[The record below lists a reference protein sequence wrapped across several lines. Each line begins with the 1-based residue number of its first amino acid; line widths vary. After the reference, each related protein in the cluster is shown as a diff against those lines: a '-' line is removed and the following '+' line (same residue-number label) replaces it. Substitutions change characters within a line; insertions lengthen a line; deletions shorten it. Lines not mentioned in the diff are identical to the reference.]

1 MLLTRDKSFYK
12 SFLRLM
18 SALMLQQAVVLSV
31 NLADNVMLGGYSET
45 ALSGVAA
52 VNQIQFIL
60 QQLVFGISN
69 GMVVLASQY
78 WGQKK
83 AEPVRR
89 LMAVAFWAA
98 LAISSL
104 LFALVSLF
112 PHGAVG
118 IFTNDEAIVRQ
129 GMDYLAIVRFS
140 YLFFAVTTILLG
152 GMRVVEKVN
161 IALYV
166 SIVAL
171 LLNCSINY
179 TLINGR
185 FGFPEMGVRGAAIGT
200 LTARI
205 VECLIVVFYVLCKDR
220 QLRVRVRNLIRID
233 SVLAK
238 DYVRVSLPVVATG
251 FLWGCNTALQTVIL
265 GHMSSSAIAAHSISS
280 TIFLFLKVTSVGAS
294 SAAAVLTGKTVGTG
308 NLAKIREY
316 TRTFQVLFLGIG
328 ILLGAA
334 LFFIRIPL
342 LGLYSLEPQ
351 TRELANAFILIE
363 STVLVVMSY
372 QMCMNTGVIC
382 GGGDTR
388 YVMVMD
394 LIVIWGIV
402 IPLSFASAFLWNA
415 SLVVVLLVLNAD
427 QYLKC
432 IPAAVYGN
440 SFRWIRQ
447 LTRPGGEEES
457 SAG

>member
-1 MLLTRDKSFYK
+1 MRLTRDKDFYK
-12 SFLRLM
+12 SFFRLM

-31 NLADNVMLGGYSET
+31 NLADNIMLGGYSET

-60 QQLVFGISN
+60 QQLVFGVSN

-83 AEPVRR
+83 ADPVRR
-89 LMAVAFWAA
+89 LMAIAFRAAVAIAV
-98 LAISSL
+98 L

-112 PHGAVG
+112 PRGAVG
-118 IFTNDEAIVRQ
+118 IFTADEAIIRQ
-129 GMDYLAIVRFS
+129 GMDYLSIVRFS
-140 YLFFAVTTILLG
+140 YLFFAVTTVLLG
-152 GMRVVEKVN
+152 TMRIVEKVS

-166 SIVAL
+166 SVIAL
-171 LLNCSINY
+171 ILNCSINY
-179 TLINGR
+179 TLIGGR
-185 FGFPEMGVRGAAIGT
+185 FGFPELGVRGAAIGT

-205 VECLIVVFYVLCKDR
+205 VECLIVVFYVLCRDKV
-220 QLRVRVRNLIRID
+220 LRLRLRDFLRID
-233 SVLAK
+233 SVLVK
-238 DYVRVSLPVVATG
+238 DYIRVSLPVVTTG

-280 TIFLFLKVTSVGAS
+280 TIFLFLKVMSVGAS
-294 SAAAVLTGKTVGTG
+294 SAAAVLTGKAVGTG
-308 NLAKIREY
+308 NVPKVKEY
-316 TRTFQVLFLGIG
+316 TRTFQVLFLCIG
-328 ILLGAA
+328 ILLGTI

-342 LGLYSLEPQ
+342 LSLYTLEPR

-388 YVMVMD
+388 YVMIMD
-394 LIVIWGIV
+394 LIVIWCIV

-415 SLVVVLLVLNAD
+415 SPVVVLLVLNAD

>member
-1 MLLTRDKSFYK
+1 MRLTRDKDFYK
-12 SFLRLM
+12 SFFRLM

-31 NLADNVMLGGYSET
+31 NLADNIMLGGYSET

-60 QQLVFGISN
+60 QQLVFGVSN

-83 AEPVRR
+83 ADPVRR
-89 LMAVAFWAA
+89 LMAIAFRAAVAIAV
-98 LAISSL
+98 L

-112 PHGAVG
+112 PRGAVG
-118 IFTNDEAIVRQ
+118 IFTADEAIIRQ
-129 GMDYLAIVRFS
+129 GMDYLSIVRFS
-140 YLFFAVTTILLG
+140 YLFFAVTTVLLG
-152 GMRVVEKVN
+152 TMRIVEKVS

-166 SIVAL
+166 SVIAL
-171 LLNCSINY
+171 ILNCSINY
-179 TLINGR
+179 TLIGGR
-185 FGFPEMGVRGAAIGT
+185 FGFPELGVRGAAIGT

-205 VECLIVVFYVLCKDR
+205 VECLIVVFYVLCRDKV
-220 QLRVRVRNLIRID
+220 LRLRLRDFLRID
-233 SVLAK
+233 SVLVK
-238 DYVRVSLPVVATG
+238 DYIRVSLPVVTTG

-280 TIFLFLKVTSVGAS
+280 TIFLFLKVMSVGAS
-294 SAAAVLTGKTVGTG
+294 SAAAVLTGKAVGTG
-308 NLAKIREY
+308 NVPKVKEY
-316 TRTFQVLFLGIG
+316 TRTFQVLFLCIG
-328 ILLGAA
+328 ILLGTI

-342 LGLYSLEPQ
+342 LSLYTLEPR

-388 YVMVMD
+388 YVMIMD
-394 LIVIWGIV
+394 LIVIWCIV

-415 SLVVVLLVLNAD
+415 SPVVVLLVLNSD

-432 IPAAVYGN
+432 IPAAFYGN

-447 LTRPGGEEES
+447 LTRPVEQDES

>member
-1 MLLTRDKSFYK
+1 MRLTRDKDFYK
-12 SFLRLM
+12 SFFRLM

-31 NLADNVMLGGYSET
+31 NLADNIMLGGYSET

-60 QQLVFGISN
+60 QQLVFGVSN

-83 AEPVRR
+83 ADPVRR
-89 LMAVAFWAA
+89 LMAIAFRAAVAIAV
-98 LAISSL
+98 L

-118 IFTNDEAIVRQ
+118 IFTADEAIIRQ
-129 GMDYLAIVRFS
+129 GMDYLSIVRFS
-140 YLFFAVTTILLG
+140 YLFFAVTTVLLG
-152 GMRVVEKVN
+152 TMRIVEKVS

-166 SIVAL
+166 SVIAL
-171 LLNCSINY
+171 ILNCSINY
-179 TLINGR
+179 TLIGGR
-185 FGFPEMGVRGAAIGT
+185 FGFPELGVRGAAIGT

-205 VECLIVVFYVLCKDR
+205 VECLIVVFYVLCRDKV
-220 QLRVRVRNLIRID
+220 LRLRLRDFLRID
-233 SVLAK
+233 SVLVK
-238 DYVRVSLPVVATG
+238 DYIRVSLPVVTTG

-280 TIFLFLKVTSVGAS
+280 TIFLFLKVMSVGAS
-294 SAAAVLTGKTVGTG
+294 SAAAVLTGKAVGTG
-308 NLAKIREY
+308 NVPKVKEY
-316 TRTFQVLFLGIG
+316 TRTFQVLFLCIG
-328 ILLGAA
+328 ILLGTI

-342 LGLYSLEPQ
+342 LSLYTLEPR

-388 YVMVMD
+388 YVMIMD
-394 LIVIWGIV
+394 LIVIWCIV

-415 SLVVVLLVLNAD
+415 SPVVVLLVLNSD

-432 IPAAVYGN
+432 IPAAFYGN

-447 LTRPGGEEES
+447 LTRPVEQDES
-457 SAG
+457 SVG

>member
-1 MLLTRDKSFYK
+1 MLTKDKTFYRSF
-12 SFLRLM
+12 FRLM

-31 NLADNVMLGGYSET
+31 NLADNVMLGSYSET

-60 QQLVFGISN
+60 QQLVYGVSN

-83 AEPVRR
+83 TDPVRR
-89 LMAVAFWAA
+89 LMSVAFWAA
-98 LAISSL
+98 MAIAAL
-104 LFALVSLF
+104 LFAIVSFF

-118 IFTNDEAIVRQ
+118 IFTGDEAIIAQ
-129 GMDYLAIVRFS
+129 GMGYLSIVRFS

-152 GMRVVEKVN
+152 GMRVVEKVS

-166 SIVAL
+166 SVVAL
-171 LLNCSINY
+171 LINCSINY
-179 TLINGR
+179 TLIKGH
-185 FGFPEMGVRGAAIGT
+185 FGFPELGAKGAAIGT

-205 VECLIVVFYVLCKDR
+205 VECVIVVCYVLYKDQR
-220 QLRVRVRNLIRID
+220 LRLRVRDLLRVDRT
-233 SVLAK
+233 LAG
-238 DYVRVSLPVVATG
+238 DYARVSLPVVATS

-294 SAAAVLTGKTVGTG
+294 SASAVLTGKAVGSG
-308 NLAKIREY
+308 DLKKVKEY
-316 TRTFQVLFLGIG
+316 TRTFQLLFIGIGVTLGLILFL
-328 ILLGAA
+328 
-334 LFFIRIPL
+334 IRIPL
-342 LGLYSLEPQ
+342 LGLYVLEPE
-351 TRELANAFILIE
+351 TRQMANAFILIE

-388 YVMVMD
+388 YVMIMD

-402 IPLSFASAFLWNA
+402 IPLSFACAFRWNA
-415 SLVVVLLVLNAD
+415 SPVIVLLVLNAD

-432 IPAAVYGN
+432 IPAALYGN
-440 SFRWIRQ
+440 SFRWIRS
-447 LTRPGGEEES
+447 LTRTQEDG
-457 SAG
+457 

>member
-1 MLLTRDKSFYK
+1 MRLTRDKDFYK
-12 SFLRLM
+12 SFFRLM

-31 NLADNVMLGGYSET
+31 NLADNIMLGGYSET

-60 QQLVFGISN
+60 QQLVFGVSN

-83 AEPVRR
+83 ADPVRR
-89 LMAVAFWAA
+89 LMAIAFRAAVAIAV
-98 LAISSL
+98 L

-112 PHGAVG
+112 PRGAVG
-118 IFTNDEAIVRQ
+118 IFTADEAIIRQ
-129 GMDYLAIVRFS
+129 GMDYLSIVRFS
-140 YLFFAVTTILLG
+140 YLFFAVTTVLLG
-152 GMRVVEKVN
+152 TMRIVEKVS

-166 SIVAL
+166 SVIAL
-171 LLNCSINY
+171 ILNCSINY
-179 TLINGR
+179 TLIGGR
-185 FGFPEMGVRGAAIGT
+185 FGFPELGVRGAAIGT

-205 VECLIVVFYVLCKDR
+205 VECLIVVFYVLCRDKV
-220 QLRVRVRNLIRID
+220 LRLRLRDFLRID

-238 DYVRVSLPVVATG
+238 DYIRVSLPVVTTG

-280 TIFLFLKVTSVGAS
+280 TIFLFLKVMSVGAS
-294 SAAAVLTGKTVGTG
+294 SAAAVLTGKAVGTG
-308 NLAKIREY
+308 NVPKVKEY
-316 TRTFQVLFLGIG
+316 TRTFQVLFLCIG
-328 ILLGAA
+328 ILLGTI

-342 LGLYSLEPQ
+342 LSLYTLEPR

-388 YVMVMD
+388 YVMIMD
-394 LIVIWGIV
+394 LIVIWCIV

-415 SLVVVLLVLNAD
+415 SPVVVLLVLNSD

-432 IPAAVYGN
+432 IPAAFYGN

-447 LTRPGGEEES
+447 LTRPVEQDES

>member
-1 MLLTRDKSFYK
+1 MLLTRDKTFYK
-12 SFLRLM
+12 SFFRLM

-31 NLADNVMLGGYSET
+31 NLADNIMLGSYSET

-83 AEPVRR
+83 TEPVRR
-89 LMAVAFWAA
+89 LMALAFWAA
-98 LAISSL
+98 IAVAAL
-104 LFALVSLF
+104 LFSLVSLF

-118 IFTNDEAIVRQ
+118 IFTEDEAIIGQ
-129 GMDYLAIVRFS
+129 GVNYLSVVRFS
-140 YLFFAVTTILLG
+140 YLFFAVTTVLLG
-152 GMRVVEKVN
+152 TMRIVEKVS

-166 SIVAL
+166 SVIAL
-171 LLNCSINY
+171 LLNCAINY
-179 TLINGR
+179 TLIKGR
-185 FGFPEMGVRGAAIGT
+185 FGFPELGARGAAIGT
-200 LTARI
+200 LTARV
-205 VECLIVVFYVLCKDR
+205 VECLIVVFYVLYRDKL
-220 QLRVRVRNLIRID
+220 LRVRIRDFLRID
-233 SVLAK
+233 SLLAK
-238 DYVRVSLPVVATG
+238 DYVRVSLPVVTTG

-280 TIFLFLKVTSVGAS
+280 TIFLFLKVMAVGAS

-308 NLAKIREY
+308 NLPKIREY
-316 TRTFQVLFLGIG
+316 TRTFQVLFLCIG
-328 ILLGAA
+328 VLLGTV
-334 LFFIRIPL
+334 LFLIRIPL
-342 LGLYSLEPQ
+342 LGLYTLEPR

-363 STVLVVMSY
+363 STVLMVMSY

-388 YVMVMD
+388 YVMIMD
-394 LIVIWGIV
+394 LIVIWCIV

-415 SLVVVLLVLNAD
+415 SPVVVLLVLNAD

-440 SFRWIRQ
+440 SFRWIRL
-447 LTRPGGEEES
+447 LTRPADEDES